1 MSSPNGH
8 WLTASDAD
16 LWQHLV
22 QRGLTPE
29 MATRHVLLRRQA
41 TVGNLPQNIK
51 QELDP
56 GALASFGLGAADMA
70 SFGLGDQLA
79 RAIEPEAAM
88 TQQLAGELH
97 PTAHMIGEAA
107 GLLSPLG
114 LERGLALAGAKI
126 APTAIGA
133 AVQGIKSLA
142 GRAAAKT
149 ALNAAI
155 GAGYA
160 GAQAAGRTE
169 GGLEPR
175 LTAAKQVAI
184 PGAVA
189 GTIAPWIAGS
199 IGAAGSRLLGGV
211 AKRVAGPGLLSE
223 AAAETAAPV
232 TGVTAQ
238 EAAVAK
244 ALNIPV
250 SQVQGRVGDAALA
263 ARAAT
268 RPLVPSVAPAPD
280 VLATPTYA
288 RRAAAAAADPRIPA
302 NSYKELQQLLRS
314 GVPKE
319 QIKVNYWTRGGAAE
333 QSVPPV
339 PVAAA
344 QPVGPILAFV
354 RGQPYE
360 ALSQALANQNTPAQ
374 VRTVIL
380 QELKRRGI
388 VGSGL
393 LDPMGAPVGGL
404 LAP

>member
-1 MSSPNGH
+1 
-8 WLTASDAD
+8 
-16 LWQHLV
+16 
-22 QRGLTPE
+22 

-79 RAIEPEAAM
+79 RAIEPEAGM

-97 PTAHMIGEAA
+97 PTAHMAGEAA
-107 GLLSPLG
+107 GLLGPLG
-114 LERGLALAGAKI
+114 VERALALAGAKV
-126 APTAIGA
+126 APTAVGA
-133 AVQGIKSLA
+133 AVQGIKSLP
-142 GRAAAKT
+142 GRALAKT

-175 LTAAKQVAI
+175 LTAAKQAAL

-244 ALNIPV
+244 ALNIPM
-250 SQVQGRVGDAALA
+250 SQVQGRVGEAALA
-263 ARAAT
+263 ARAAA
-268 RPLVPSVAPAPD
+268 RPLVTSMAPAPD

-288 RRAAAAAADPRIPA
+288 RRAAAATVPDARIPA

-339 PVAAA
+339 PVAAG
-344 QPVGPILAFV
+344 QPVGPVFAFV

-360 ALSQALANQNTPAQ
+360 ALSSALANPSTPMQ

-380 QELKRRGI
+380 QELRRRGI
-388 VGSGL
+388 VGAGL
-393 LDPMGAPVGGL
+393 LDPMNAARGGL